1 MGQAN
6 DNEDPELILEKLK
19 AMAINDE
26 DNTSLDSSFQTIKK
40 ILTEYKLYKDFVS
53 KNDKNNK
60 DKRRKSAFL
69 TNHFKFGTNV
79 ECSNNELMNNK
90 GKYDKNVIQE
100 VNHKLERIKKWVIM
114 TKSSY
119 LNDDENE
126 KSFQSFKNKRKNIN
140 KNNSNYSSNNI
151 RNFKK
156 MDSKKSNKTIII
168 SNYTDKKIENGITQF
183 YVNQN
188 DKFIERIK
196 KGPPDCFRWTSWCI
210 INNLPL
216 DRDNRIYE
224 NYINMPLEKENKDRI
239 IRDIKRTFSERNI
252 DSKEL
257 RKMETSLYNV
267 LKAFWNLD
275 KEIGYCQGMNLL
287 VGFLLIV

>member
-1 MGQAN
+1 MGQTN

-69 TNHFKFGTNV
+69 INNFKFGTNV
-79 ECSNNELMNNK
+79 EYSKNELMNYK

-119 LNDDENE
+119 LNEDENE
-126 KSFQSFKNKRKNIN
+126 KSFQSLE
-140 KNNSNYSSNNI
+140 
-151 RNFKK
+151 KK
-156 MDSKKSNKTIII
+156 VK
-168 SNYTDKKIENGITQF
+168 
-183 YVNQN
+183 N
-188 DKFIERIK
+188 DKIFIFK
-196 KGPPDCFRWTSWCI
+196 
-210 INNLPL
+210 
-216 DRDNRIYE
+216 
-224 NYINMPLEKENKDRI
+224 
-239 IRDIKRTFSERNI
+239 
-252 DSKEL
+252 
-257 RKMETSLYNV
+257 
-267 LKAFWNLD
+267 
-275 KEIGYCQGMNLL
+275 
-287 VGFLLIV
+287 